1 MWQMPGRPHAVIVT
15 SVNAESVS
23 VVRPRISHLEALAP
37 ILLGISV
44 IARLASTMGYY
55 LVEGD
60 AFFDLHVYVLGGA
73 AVDHPGTLY
82 DFSYIDPTKGEHL
95 PFTYPPFAAM
105 VFYPL
110 HFLPFGV
117 VAFIWQVGLIAALYG
132 SVRISQRLMG
142 GGSHRTAMLWTA
154 VAIWLEAPG
163 GNIQVGQIGIFLML
177 ATLYAAY
184 STRWWLSGLLI
195 GLGAG
200 VKLTPAITGLYFVG
214 MRRWAAAVFSA
225 VVFFAT
231 VGLSFLVL
239 PDDTR
244 RYFPHQLIDAAG
256 ELPVGSSWNQSWRG
270 GISRIMGYDVGTGP
284 VVIGAIAATAVL
296 SLLAWR
302 ALGSVAGERDR
313 LASLLVVQ
321 VFGLLA
327 APVSWT
333 HHWVW
338 VVPLMIWLIHGPWRD
353 MPGARV
359 LGWGWLV
366 LMVISVPSLLSLAQ
380 PNILEISRPW
390 YLAWGETVYIV
401 AALAT
406 LVWIIATGRRA

>member
-23 VVRPRISHLEALAP
+23 VVRPRISHLEHLEALAP

-82 DFSYIDPTKGEHL
+82 DFFYIDPTKGEHL

-163 GNIQVGQIGIFLML
+163 GSIQVGQVGIFLML
-177 ATLYAAY
+177 AVLYAAY
-184 STRWWLSGLLI
+184 SSRWWFSGLLI
-195 GLGAG
+195 GVGAG
-200 VKLTPAITGLYFVG
+200 VKLTPAITDLYFVG

-244 RYFPHQLIDAAG
+244 RYFPHQLID
-256 ELPVGSSWNQSWRG
+256 
-270 GISRIMGYDVGTGP
+270 
-284 VVIGAIAATAVL
+284 
-296 SLLAWR
+296 
-302 ALGSVAGERDR
+302 
-313 LASLLVVQ
+313 
-321 VFGLLA
+321 
-327 APVSWT
+327 
-333 HHWVW
+333 
-338 VVPLMIWLIHGPWRD
+338 
-353 MPGARV
+353 
-359 LGWGWLV
+359 
-366 LMVISVPSLLSLAQ
+366 
-380 PNILEISRPW
+380 
-390 YLAWGETVYIV
+390 
-401 AALAT
+401 
-406 LVWIIATGRRA
+406 